1 MSAEISPWRHKIM
14 SFPEFHLGCC
24 HIEENDPG
32 AELLCLGIRNKLKC
46 VSKFLL
52 KKKSTQVKI
61 GNDCRQMQ
69 T

>member
-1 MSAEISPWRHKIM
+1 M